1 MKHLL
6 WIGLC
11 VLLGCE
17 GRAGSQESTPAGAA
31 SQVIP
36 VADTDI
42 AVPADYEDKATREI
56 TTDNYK
62 KELDD
67 LEQRVGK

>member
-6 WIGLC
+6 WMGMCL
-11 VLLGCE
+11 LLGCE
-17 GRAGSQESTPAGAA
+17 GGAGSPSDAPASAA
-31 SQVIP
+31 SQASP
-36 VADTDI
+36 AADTDI
-42 AVPADYEDKATREI
+42 AVPADYEDKAAREI

-67 LEQRVGK
+67 LERQVEK